1 MGFLRGIGPMEL
13 IIILVIV
20 MIIFGVGRLT
30 EIGSVLGRSIREFRN
45 SVQGDDSTASEN
57 ESEDDPTQQ
66 KVGPGNQQ

>member
-1 MGFLRGIGPMEL
+1 MGFVRGIGPMEL

-57 ESEDDPTQQ
+57 ESEDGSSQQ
-66 KVGPGNQQ
+66 KVGP

>member
-1 MGFLRGIGPMEL
+1 MGFVRGIGPMEL

-57 ESEDDPTQQ
+57 ESEDGSSQQ
-66 KVGPGNQQ
+66 KVGPGKQQ

>member
-1 MGFLRGIGPMEL
+1 MGFVRGIGPMEL

-57 ESEDDPTQQ
+57 ESEDGSSKQ
-66 KVGPGNQQ
+66 KVGPENQQ

>member
-1 MGFLRGIGPMEL
+1 MGFVRGIGPMEL

-57 ESEDDPTQQ
+57 ESEDDSSQQ
-66 KVGPGNQQ
+66 KVGPGSLQ

>member
-1 MGFLRGIGPMEL
+1 MGFVRGIGPMEL

-57 ESEDDPTQQ
+57 ESEDSSSQQ